1 MSKDLEPKD
10 QAQKYKT
17 TTSDSGLVVDLPD
30 GQKIMI
36 GNLPSG
42 TVVEIAAWRGTGAPD
57 SRTSRLLI
65 GAAGPEIVVESVS
78 EEVSDKRLNY
88 SKDSKDVFSI
98 LNNPENVNN
107 QDGEINKIDLGPEPR
122 TGKHSRI
129 TQPKNERGINR
140 FMKSKLLWSGVVLV
154 AILTGLHFQG
164 LAVWTAPEDGLKSG
178 FGNANSMIAI
188 AKSSDLYEKGDLV
201 VFTEQTS
208 GNQVLATVGEQVENV
223 LLVGTSEQKYQTQL
237 EDIKGK
243 VIFLIPF
250 IGYIF

>member
-10 QAQKYKT
+10 QSQKFKT

-78 EEVSDKRLNY
+78 EEVSEKRLSY
-88 SKDSKDVFSI
+88 TKDSKDVFSI
-98 LNNPENVNN
+98 LNNPENINN
-107 QDGEINKIDLGPEPR
+107 QNEGINKIELSPEPR

-129 TQPKNERGINR
+129 KSKKKEKRVGMIL
-140 FMKSKLLWSGVVLV
+140 KSKLLWS
-154 AILTGLHFQG
+154 AIAFVGIFVGLHFQG
-164 LAVWTAPEDGLKSG
+164 VAVWTAPEAGLKSG
-178 FGNANSMIAI
+178 FGQANSMVAI
-188 AKSSDLYEKGDLV
+188 ANQSDLYIKGDLV
-201 VFTEQTS
+201 VFTEETS
-208 GNQVLATVGEQVENV
+208 GDQILVTVGEQVENV
-223 LLVGTSEQKYQTQL
+223 LLVGTTDQKYQTNV
-237 EDIKGK
+237 ENIKGK

-250 IGYIF
+250 VGYIF

>member
-65 GAAGPEIVVESVS
+65 GAAGPEIVVESVP
-78 EEVSDKRLNY
+78 EEVSEKRLNY

-98 LNNPENVNN
+98 LNNPENINN
-107 QDGEINKIDLGPEPR
+107 QDGEINKIDLSPEPR
-122 TGKHSRI
+122 TGKHTRI
-129 TQPKNERGINR
+129 TQSTKDRGLNKL
-140 FMKSKLLWSGVVLV
+140 FKSKILWSGVLLV
-154 AILTGLHFQG
+154 AILTGLHLQG
-164 LAVWTAPEDGLKSG
+164 LAVWTAPEEGLKSG

-188 AKSSDLYEKGDLV
+188 AKNSNIYEKGDLV

-223 LLVGTSEQKYQTQL
+223 LLVGTSEQKYQTKL
-237 EDIKGK
+237 ENIKGK